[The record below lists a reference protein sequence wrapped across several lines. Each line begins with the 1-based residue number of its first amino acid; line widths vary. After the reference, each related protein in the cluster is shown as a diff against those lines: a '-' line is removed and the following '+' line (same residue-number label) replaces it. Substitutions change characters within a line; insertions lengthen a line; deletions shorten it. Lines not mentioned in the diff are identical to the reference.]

1 MERQT
6 VSFVLDSD
14 KVSALDDLAA
24 RLGRNRS
31 FLLNEA
37 ITAYLDVQQWQIQHI
52 EKAIKQADSGKFV
65 EHRQVRKAANSWSRG
80 R

>member
-37 ITAYLDVQQWQIQHI
+37 ITAYLDVQQ
-52 EKAIKQADSGKFV
+52 
-65 EHRQVRKAANSWSRG
+65 
-80 R
+80 